1 MEHKIYYKRN
11 LPHYLP
17 ENAIFFVTYRLANSL
32 PKVIVDELKREN
44 EDIEFKLKSEKESK
58 QKNIALINL
67 RKKYFA
73 KFDQYLDSSTTGSLW
88 LKEDK
93 IAAIVSEAIHF
104 RDNKEYFLYCY
115 TIMPNHVH
123 MLFGMGEEYLH
134 YKKSEELALTAKS
147 KNLTDV
153 LRDLKKFTA
162 KECNIILH
170 RSGQFWHRESYDHVV
185 RGPEEFVNIVNYI
198 LNNPYKAGLI
208 NEGQF
213 WKWSYLKEGIL

>member
-1 MEHKIYYKRN
+1 MEQKIYYKRN

-17 ENAIFFVTYRLANSL
+17 ENAIFFVTFRLANSL
-32 PKVIVDELKREN
+32 PKIIVDELKREN
-44 EDIEFKLKSEKESK
+44 EDIEFKLKSDKGSK

-73 KFDQYLDSSTTGSLW
+73 KFDQYLDSSSTGSLW

-93 IAAIVSEAIHF
+93 IASIVSDAIHY
-104 RDNKEYFLYCY
+104 RDNKEYFLYCS

-134 YKKSEELALTAKS
+134 QKKLEEVALTDKS

-153 LRDLKKFTA
+153 LRDLKKYTA
-162 KECNIILH
+162 KECNKVLN
-170 RSGQFWHRESYDHVV
+170 RSGQFWHRESFDHVV
-185 RGPEEFVNIVNYI
+185 RNSQEFDNIACYI
-198 LNNPYKAGLI
+198 MNNPFKAGLVK
-208 NEGQF
+208 NGNN
-213 WKWSYLKEGIL
+213 WKWSYFYRE